1 MDEGSD
7 RRPPE
12 LSLLVSLT
20 QDPAGRRQLL
30 IGALDVAA
38 AAGDSTLFFDR
49 YYART
54 PRDQRLVCDVPR
66 SEAEMADLGRAVMAA
81 LQMHSAQAAISE
93 PADESVDPA
102 AGIFAA

>member
-7 RRPPE
+7 GKPPE
-12 LSLLVSLT
+12 LALLVSLT
-20 QDPAGRRQLL
+20 QDPAGRRQVL
-30 IGALDVAA
+30 IGALDAA
-38 AAGDSTLFFDR
+38 AAAPDSTLFFDR

-81 LQMHSAQAAISE
+81 LQMHSVPSALSE

-102 AGIFAA
+102 TGIFAA